1 MSAANQKT
9 ITITNKPPCDKNH
22 PYTVTNLSAKYF
34 AMRKLQSLAGYKL
47 WEYLAANQENYT
59 IELSQVAIEKTC
71 GIKKAAYNSA
81 VQELI
86 DKLNEIEDKSQQV
99 FHFDDSDIEELEE
112 DSGYVILY

>member
-47 WEYLAANQENYT
+47 WEYLAANQENYHRT
-59 IELSQVAIEKTC
+59 FPSSYRKNLR
-71 GIKKAAYNSA
+71 Y
-81 VQELI
+81 QESCL
-86 DKLNEIEDKSQQV
+86 
-99 FHFDDSDIEELEE
+99 
-112 DSGYVILY
+112 

>member
-59 IELSQVAIEKTC
+59 IELSQVAIEKNLRHQESCLQLC
-71 GIKKAAYNSA
+71 GTRTNRQKISCP
-81 VQELI
+81 
-86 DKLNEIEDKSQQV
+86 
-99 FHFDDSDIEELEE
+99 F
-112 DSGYVILY
+112 

>member
-86 DKLNEIEDKSQQV
+86 DKKFLVLYNPDK
-99 FHFDDSDIEELEE
+99 FKTKYNFIPFPLAEEF
-112 DSGYVILY
+112 

>member
-22 PYTVTNLSAKYF
+22 PYTITNLSAKYF

-86 DKLNEIEDKSQQV
+86 DKKFLVLSNPDK
-99 FHFDDSDIEELEE
+99 FKTKYNFIPLPLTEEF
-112 DSGYVILY
+112 

>member
-86 DKLNEIEDKSQQV
+86 DKKFLVLSNPDKFQTKYN
-99 FHFDDSDIEELEE
+99 FIPLPLAEEF
-112 DSGYVILY
+112 

>member
-1 MSAANQKT
+1 MT
-9 ITITNKPPCDKNH
+9 
-22 PYTVTNLSAKYF
+22 
-34 AMRKLQSLAGYKL
+34 
-47 WEYLAANQENYT
+47 
-59 IELSQVAIEKTC
+59 
-71 GIKKAAYNSA
+71 